1 MDRRLFLKSA
11 SLLGAGALIN
21 HSCKGGEPMASAQHK
36 RFGLQVFGVCLELA
50 KDIPAGLRRLKEIG
64 YDTLE
69 LAGYNN
75 GNIALFH
82 DPISLIDYRKMAQ
95 DAGLEITSSHVRTPQ
110 QTYTRENKQEVLD
123 FWKQT
128 VEQHALLG
136 ITYLIQAGI
145 PTCKSV
151 EDAELMAEIFN
162 EAGRI
167 TQDAGMLWLLHNEAN
182 IAMRVAPGGQESMY
196 LLTGRYPEGSRQIFD
211 IVLEKTDPG
220 LVSFELD
227 CFAAVLGGNDP
238 VLYLEQHPQRFCLMH
253 VKDREKLGASG
264 MINYEN
270 IFRQFYANGMKD
282 FFVEDENFRSGH
294 QFERVEESARYLQ
307 EAEFV
312 LA

>member
-11 SLLGAGALIN
+11 SLLSVGAMASM
-21 HSCKGGEPMASAQHK
+21 SCKGGADTDATTQHK

-50 KDIPAGLRRLKEIG
+50 KDIPAGLRRLKEMG

-69 LAGYNN
+69 LAGYND

-82 DPISLIDYRKMAQ
+82 DPISLIDYKKMAE

-110 QTYTRENKQEVLD
+110 SVYTRDNKQEVLD

-128 VEQHALLG
+128 VEHHALLG
-136 ITYLIQAGI
+136 ITYLVQAAV
-145 PTCKSV
+145 PTCRNV
-151 EDAELMAEIFN
+151 EDVELVAEVFN

-167 TQDAGMLWLLHNEAN
+167 AQDAGMLFTFHNEVN
-182 IAMRVAPGGQESMY
+182 VAMRVTPGGQESMY

-211 IVLEKTDPG
+211 ILLEQTEPG
-220 LVSFELD
+220 LVNFELD
-227 CFAAVLGGNDP
+227 GLAAVLGGNDP
-238 VLYLEQHPQRFCLMH
+238 VQYLEQYPKRFCLMH
-253 VKDREKLGASG
+253 VKDPESLGASG
-264 MINYEN
+264 MINNEN

-294 QFERVEESARYLQ
+294 QFERVAESAKYLQ
-307 EAEFV
+307 EADFV
-312 LA
+312 

>member
-1 MDRRLFLKSA
+1 MDRRLFIKSA
-11 SLLGAGALIN
+11 STLGIGALV
-21 HSCKGGEPMASAQHK
+21 STGCKGGADTDVTPQHK

-75 GNIALFH
+75 GSIALFH

-110 QTYTRENKQEVLD
+110 PVYSRENKQDVLD
-123 FWKQT
+123 FWKQV
-128 VEQHALLG
+128 VEHHALLG
-136 ITYLIQAGI
+136 ITYLVQASV

-151 EDAELMAEIFN
+151 EEVQLVAEIMN

-167 TQDAGMLWLLHNEAN
+167 VQDAGMLLAFHNEVN
-182 IAMRVAPGGQESMY
+182 VAMRVAPGGQESMY

-211 IVLEKTDPG
+211 ILLENTDPG
-220 LVSFELD
+220 LVCFELD
-227 CFAAVLGGNDP
+227 GLAAVLGGNDP
-238 VLYLEQHPQRFCLMH
+238 VQYLQQYPNRFCLMH
-253 VKDREKLGASG
+253 VKDREELGASG
-264 MINYEN
+264 MINNEN

-307 EAEFV
+307 VASFV
-312 LA
+312 